1 MAESIVKDISG
12 ADIEFAMD
20 TGGSAAIDAGDIVV
34 LESGYAVAGKTATG
48 LRAKGIAKE
57 TASVAAGDKTVVVQT
72 SNHPKG
78 QRAFKLKSVSG
89 GNAVTQAHVG
99 SNCYVENAKTVTML
113 ATGRSVCGEVMRID
127 ADGDPWVVFPR

>member
-1 MAESIVKDISG
+1 MADSRVRDIAG
-12 ADIEFAMD
+12 ADIEYAID
-20 TGGSAAIDAGDIVV
+20 TGGTTAIDAGDIVV
-34 LESGYAVAGKTATG
+34 LEAGYAVQGKTAEN

-57 TASVAAGDKTVVVQT
+57 AASVAGGDSTVVVQT

-78 QRAFKLKSVSG
+78 QRAYKLKSVAG

-127 ADGDPWVVFPR
+127 PDGDPWVVFPR